1 MNFTAFLL
9 AAASAASMGT
19 AFAQTKTL
27 YVGQVAPLT
36 GPAASIG
43 VPLTQAAHAYFARV
57 NEGGGI
63 AGHRIVLVDRDDGFK
78 PENTLAEVE
87 KLLGE
92 RAPVALINVVGAP
105 NNGDLVTKGVL
116 DANNLVVVGAFTGA
130 TTVRT
135 LKNPNM
141 FFVRASV
148 ADEARKM
155 VDQVMT
161 LGMTRIGLVHANDA
175 FGKDAKGFV
184 EAALGERKRTL
195 AGAAMYEP
203 ATIDVQ
209 QAVAALRSADAQ
221 AILIFGTGPAAAKF
235 VVEYKKAGGGAM
247 LIANSSTSPE
257 VMAKNA
263 GNELARGVG
272 LVQVVPPLSKVTVP
286 VVREYL
292 DTLRRYGNPEWMP
305 SPYGLEGF
313 IAAKLL
319 AEGIRRSG
327 PNPSRDSIAKALG
340 RIEQLDVGGLT
351 LNYRNGSREGLK
363 SVDIGIMGSNGRLM
377 N

>member
-1 MNFTAFLL
+1 MKLRAFITATV
-9 AAASAASMGT
+9 AAATMASAFGQS
-19 AFAQTKTL
+19 KTL
-27 YVGQVAPLT
+27 HVGQVAPLS

-57 NEGGGI
+57 NEAGGI
-63 AGHRIVLVDRDDGFK
+63 SGHRIVLVDRDDGFK
-78 PENTLAEVE
+78 PENTVAEVE
-87 KLLGE
+87 KLIAE
-92 RAPVALINVVGAP
+92 KSPVALINVVGAP
-105 NNGDLVTKGVL
+105 NNGDLVSKGIL
-116 DANNLVVVGAFTGA
+116 DANKLAVVGAFTGA
-130 TTVRT
+130 TTVRA
-135 LKNPNM
+135 LKSPNM

-155 VDQVMT
+155 VEQVTT
-161 LGMTRIGLVHANDA
+161 LGMSRIGLVHAKDA
-175 FGKDAKGFV
+175 FGTDAKGFV
-184 EAALGERKRTL
+184 EAALAERKKKL
-195 AGAAMYEP
+195 AGIGSYEP

-209 QAVAALRSADAQ
+209 PAVDALRAADAQ

-272 LVQVVPPLSKVTVP
+272 LVQVVPPLTKVTVP

-292 DTLRRYGNPEWMP
+292 DTLKRYGSPEWKP

-313 IAAKLL
+313 IAAKFL

-327 PNPSRDSIAKALG
+327 QNPTREGIVKALG
-340 RIEQLDVGGLT
+340 KLDQFDAGGIT
-351 LNYRNGSREGLK
+351 LNYKNGAREGLK
-363 SVDIGIMGSNGRLM
+363 SVDIGIMGSDGRLM